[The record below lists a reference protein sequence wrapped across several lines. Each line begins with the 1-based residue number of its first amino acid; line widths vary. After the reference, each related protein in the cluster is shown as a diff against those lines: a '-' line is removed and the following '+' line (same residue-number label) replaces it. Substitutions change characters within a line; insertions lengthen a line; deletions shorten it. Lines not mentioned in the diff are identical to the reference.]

1 MKLENRTAVIT
12 GGGRGIGCAIALTF
26 AREGAKLVLMDRTA
40 SQLEAVCRETEAL
53 GAKTLPVTGDITKKD
68 DVEALVAKTVER
80 FGPPDIVVNNA
91 GITRRALTLD
101 YEDED
106 WRQVI
111 ETNLIGTYMVTKYFL
126 KTMVPRGP
134 GRIIAVASI
143 AGKVGH
149 PGNSSYAA
157 SKHGILG
164 FVKTLALEMGM
175 MGLPGLTVNAIC
187 PGATRTDMLEGEGGF
202 FEWLSQAR
210 GVDRAEAEKYVT
222 AMNIQHRML
231 DPEEIAGL
239 ALYLASDEAR
249 GITGQAINIDGGQV
263 MQ

>member
-1 MKLENRTAVIT
+1 MKLENRIAVIT
-12 GGGRGIGCAIALTF
+12 GGAGGIGRAIALVF
-26 AREGAKLVLMDRTA
+26 AREGAKLILMDRTTA
-40 SQLEAVCRETEAL
+40 RLEAVCRETEAL
-53 GAKTLPVTGDITKKD
+53 GAKTLSVTGDITKRD
-68 DVEALVAKTVER
+68 NVEALVARTVER

-91 GITRRALTLD
+91 GITRRGLTVD
-101 YEDED
+101 CDDED
-106 WRQVI
+106 WRRVI
-111 ETNLIGTYMVTKYFL
+111 ETNLIGTYMVTKYLL
-126 KTMVPRGP
+126 KTMVPRGT

-164 FVKTLALEMGM
+164 LVKTLALEMGI
-175 MGLPGLTVNAIC
+175 MGLPGITVNAIC
-187 PGATRTDMLEGEGGF
+187 PGATKTDMLEGEGGF
-202 FEWLSQAR
+202 FEWVSRTR
-210 GVDRAEAEKYVT
+210 GIDRSEAENYVT

-239 ALYLASDEAR
+239 ALYLASDEAG

-263 MQ
+263 MH

>member
-53 GAKTLPVTGDITKKD
+53 GAKTLPVTGVSLRKTTSRPLSQKPWSASAPPTLLSTMQ
-68 DVEALVAKTVER
+68 ALH
-80 FGPPDIVVNNA
+80 
-91 GITRRALTLD
+91 RRALTLD

-126 KTMVPRGP
+126 KTMVPRGT

-175 MGLPGLTVNAIC
+175 MGLPGITSMPTAPVPLVQTCWREKADFSSGS
-187 PGATRTDMLEGEGGF
+187 PRPEG
-202 FEWLSQAR
+202 S
-210 GVDRAEAEKYVT
+210 
-222 AMNIQHRML
+222 
-231 DPEEIAGL
+231 
-239 ALYLASDEAR
+239 
-249 GITGQAINIDGGQV
+249 TGRRRRNT
-263 MQ
+263 